1 MDVLAEP
8 NMCLDDAEIEKKFL
22 WKFYI
27 TENNRLLV
35 QHNTYL

>member
-8 NMCLDDAEIEKKFL
+8 NMCLDDAEIENL

-27 TENNRLLV
+27 TENNLLLV